1 MSEARSAES
10 DRELVAELRKLIKG
24 DICSQFDPDYSREV
38 RKVWNARLYEKKPL
52 LYVNVE
58 CQDDISETLEFCK
71 RRKVA
76 IEILEESY
84 LELHSS
90 YAFIIR
96 AHNRLPPPQALLI
109 ESSNRCR
116 RIFRDAQAV
125 STLAGK
131 AQVSKL
137 PAHP

>member
-71 RRKVA
+71 RHKVA
-76 IEILEESY
+76 IEIFEMSLPRA
-84 LELHSS
+84 
-90 YAFIIR
+90 AFQLCVYHTC
-96 AHNRLPPPQALLI
+96 AQPPTGAFNRKQ
-109 ESSNRCR
+109 
-116 RIFRDAQAV
+116 
-125 STLAGK
+125 
-131 AQVSKL
+131 
-137 PAHP
+137 